1 MKKSK
6 GFTLIE
12 LLAVIVI
19 LAIIALIAAPV
30 VLGIIDD
37 ARESAAKDS
46 ALGLIS
52 AAKLHFAETLMG
64 TANAPQYDSTETT
77 NGQRSF
83 SCNKTD
89 CSASV
94 EVNAVTKTIK
104 LGLDGTVPDGS
115 FTLSDDGKVTSSAG
129 LTFNGKY
136 CFKIEDNK
144 ITGKCI

>member
-64 TANAPQYDSTETT
+64 TTDAPQFGTDEPVR
-77 NGQRSF
+77 QF
-83 SCNKTD
+83 SCDETA
-89 CSASV
+89 CTAAAVSATLS
-94 EVNAVTKTIK
+94 
-104 LGLDGTVPDGS
+104 LDGTIPSGD
-115 FTLSDDGKVTSSAG
+115 FTLSDAGKVNSDG

-136 CFKIEDNK
+136 CFKIADNK
-144 ITGKCI
+144 ITGTCQKNG